1 MEINVIAPPKRVIA
15 LIAVAK
21 KKKMMICNCA
31 AEENSDIV
39 NKPAEEAS
47 SLSGICPR
55 CGKTSTGPHVFDKK
69 TTTLHPSIVCN
80 SINDNGI
87 KCDYHGWLKNGIFT
101 DV

>member
-1 MEINVIAPPKRVIA
+1 MTYVEINVIAPPKRVIA

-47 SLSGICPR
+47 SRSGICPR
-55 CGKTSTGPHVFDKK
+55 CGKPWTEPETQSTQVFVTAPPASKGA
-69 TTTLHPSIVCN
+69 T
-80 SINDNGI
+80 
-87 KCDYHGWLKNGIFT
+87 
-101 DV
+101 